1 MSEEEYILDWIDKV
15 SENKEELGGFSI
27 CPYARSAVY
36 KVITCEVEEISP
48 ESLTDYDVVIYVIDE
63 EMTVKEIKT
72 WVKFYNLMYSDWCFF
87 CDSKNELTELNGVR
101 TNNERYN
108 LIITQPKKKL
118 EQVREQLK
126 KTSYYSYWPVNYYN
140 EIVGD

>member
-1 MSEEEYILDWIDKV
+1 MSEKEYILEWIEEV
-15 SENKEELGGFSI
+15 SKNKEELGGFPI

-36 KVITCEVEEISP
+36 EVVTCEVEDISP
-48 ESLTDYDVVIYVIDE
+48 ELYLDYDVVIYVVDDD
-63 EMTVKEIKT
+63 MTVKELKT

-87 CDSKNELTELNGVR
+87 SDSKNEVTELNGVR
-101 TNNERYN
+101 TNNTQYN
-108 LIITQPKKKL
+108 LILAQPKKKL
-118 EQVREQLK
+118 ESVRQALK